1 MSTICPH
8 IARIQLTRPTGSNRR
23 VRGLPRSVER
33 GCICACASPAV
44 ERMLHNRRPA
54 HRRRTDSPSSS
65 MRNVPYVP
73 LSSGQQ
79 EADDPV
85 TAPGLKER
93 RVISAWR
100 R

>member
-8 IARIQLTRPTGSNRR
+8 IASLQLTRPTGSNHRYEDCLDR
-23 VRGLPRSVER
+23 WNMGASAHVPVLRSN
-33 GCICACASPAV
+33 ACCTTGA
-44 ERMLHNRRPA
+44 PA

-79 EADDPV
+79 EAGRPRLLP
-85 TAPGLKER
+85 PG
-93 RVISAWR
+93 
-100 R
+100 